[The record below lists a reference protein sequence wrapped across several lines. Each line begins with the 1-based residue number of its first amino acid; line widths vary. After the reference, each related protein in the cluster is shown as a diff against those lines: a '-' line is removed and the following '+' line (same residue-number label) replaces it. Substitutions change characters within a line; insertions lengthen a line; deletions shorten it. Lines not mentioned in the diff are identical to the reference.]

1 VVAEVTGVR
10 RSVVEP
16 GEQATELEEVL
27 RRVNRIRVDHGVD
40 PLYELP
46 RAAPAMTPD
55 STCVLQEAF
64 FDIGVATV
72 DYHQLV
78 GRGVRI
84 EHGLGWFIRRFD
96 DGAYPELAAP
106 SQRSAGR

>member
-1 VVAEVTGVR
+1 VAEVTGAR

-16 GEQATELEEVL
+16 SDQTEELAEVL

-46 RAAPAMTPD
+46 RAAPAMTPG

-72 DYHQLV
+72 DYHELV
-78 GRGVRI
+78 GRGIRI

-96 DGAYPELAAP
+96 DGAYPQLAASP
-106 SQRSAGR
+106 HRLADI